1 MSVAPSIASS
11 GIFPR
16 IHPLPF
22 FVTNVVEETS
32 LHLIAICVPTV
43 KMKMKKKRKDKPK
56 IQSTIGK
63 KTYNKYTVCDKK
75 RVALLMESY
84 KKDYDAEL
92 AAKPAEYDPKKK
104 NLA

>member
-1 MSVAPSIASS
+1 
-11 GIFPR
+11 
-16 IHPLPF
+16 
-22 FVTNVVEETS
+22 
-32 LHLIAICVPTV
+32 
-43 KMKMKKKRKDKPK
+43 MKKKRKDKPK

-104 NLA
+104 TLNFFLIILKRVIHITHDIYLQSRHLF